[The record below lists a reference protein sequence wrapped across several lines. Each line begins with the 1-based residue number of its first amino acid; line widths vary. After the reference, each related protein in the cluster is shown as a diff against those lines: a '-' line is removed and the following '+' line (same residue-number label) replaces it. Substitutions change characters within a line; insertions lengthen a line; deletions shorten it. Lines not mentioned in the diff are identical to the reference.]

1 MAFIRIF
8 RPPNVTAEIYDSVNA
23 EADVEAQPPA
33 GLLLH
38 CAGEVDGQW
47 QIVDVWDSYEHAERF
62 DQERLGPAL
71 EEVLGMRPPAPGASA
86 GYELHKVLRP

>member
-8 RPPNVTAEIYDSVNA
+8 RPPNATAEIYDSVNEA
-23 EADVEAQPPA
+23 ADVDANPPA
-33 GLLLH
+33 GLLFH

-47 QIVDVWDSYEHAERF
+47 QIVDAWESREHAERF

-71 EEVLGMRPPAPGASA
+71 EEVMGMRPPAPPVSTS
-86 GYELHKVLRP
+86 YELHKVVRP